1 MSIRIRNTSAAQ
13 APPPEPR
20 KDDGTP
26 YAYMMINGWW
36 RVYADDPAELVEE
49 LIPGYAALAGE
60 EERAAARLRL
70 AVDTQVRLQA
80 RLAVDGNLD
89 ACTPEE
95 REVIL
100 ADRAEPPAPAVWE
113 AAIPLVLI
121 TSHYEPHAPR
131 PRPRAAEG
139 AVIWLDPAGEESL
152 LAGLARAGVIRLARA
167 V

>member
-13 APPPEPR
+13 APPSEPL

-26 YAYMMINGWW
+26 YAYEMIDGWW
-36 RVYADDPAELVEE
+36 RVYADDPAELVAE
-49 LIPGYAALAGE
+49 LIPGYAAPAGE

-70 AVDTQVRLQA
+70 AVDFQVRLQA

-95 REVIL
+95 QEVIL
-100 ADRAEPPAPAVWE
+100 ADRAEPPAPPAWNAAV
-113 AAIPLVLI
+113 PLVLV

-131 PRPRAAEG
+131 LRPRAPAG
-139 AVIWLDPAGEESL
+139 AVIWLDPADELSL
-152 LAGLARAGVIRLARA
+152 LTSLAGAGLIRLGRA
-167 V
+167 A